1 MYVHSDYNPNQCPK
15 FYLIDT
21 PVSHLQIFSPQSRI
35 SQQYWIM
42 TYCMFTILQ
51 IHVIVSYKINYNR
64 WIKWAAASN
73 SIENIVCWW
82 WFCTIYIYLRHLLHW
97 MLLPRF
103 SFTSNQIDY
112 KLLNWQR
119 IQCFYRCNMQKNQ
132 LRGALDFPDN
142 ARWK

>member
-1 MYVHSDYNPNQCPK
+1 MHFRSNFISLLSKSPPLNLLKIVPNRSQFDTYVPK
-15 FYLIDT
+15 NLVLLNNEKQFLDWFLFKLI
-21 PVSHLQIFSPQSRI
+21 SHFQIFSPQSRI

-82 WFCTIYIYLRHLLHW
+82 WFCTIYI
-97 MLLPRF
+97 
-103 SFTSNQIDY
+103 FTTP
-112 KLLNWQR
+112 
-119 IQCFYRCNMQKNQ
+119 F
-132 LRGALDFPDN
+132 ALDVTS
-142 ARWK
+142 

>member
-1 MYVHSDYNPNQCPK
+1 MHLTTNDMRPISGFIIYSYSHYIEKILINVSYKCYIFSDYNPNLCPN
-15 FYLIDT
+15 FCLIDT
-21 PVSHLQIFSPQSRI
+21 PDSHLQIFSPQSRI

-82 WFCTIYIYLRHLLHW
+82 WFCSIYLFKT
-97 MLLPRF
+97 PF
-103 SFTSNQIDY
+103 
-112 KLLNWQR
+112 
-119 IQCFYRCNMQKNQ
+119 
-132 LRGALDFPDN
+132 ALDV
-142 ARWK
+142 AS